1 MAVKIHCGIMAQTQE
16 IATGGVSVA
25 ILPVSERLRT
35 AEFNGLLPRRLF
47 LVAIFHP
54 PASPRNDR
62 PDLLRAKNASVSHPP
77 KRTSELR
84 LK

>member
-47 LVAIFHP
+47 L
-54 PASPRNDR
+54 
-62 PDLLRAKNASVSHPP
+62 
-77 KRTSELR
+77 
-84 LK
+84 

>member
-47 LVAIFHP
+47 LVAIWPRGHP

-62 PDLLRAKNASVSHPP
+62 PDLL
-77 KRTSELR
+77 
-84 LK
+84 